1 MRILVL
7 FLGCIWL
14 SCGQLVAA
22 DANGITVEP
31 ALLERKAKFSFS
43 KKGMNKKSSRKK
55 RGILGLNRKKS
66 SGVSKARSQG
76 FWRKNKKDRRGG
88 KQNDK
93 KGFFN
98 FRRRRAESHA
108 DDDHTA
114 TRSHTRNRRNDAR
127 DSKRELHHRDVTG
140 ALQDEIEADQ
150 HEHAFIE
157 GTSSTTLK
165 EASEHIKD
173 RLTRL
178 ITRDIKDAMQE
189 LEGVH

>member
-1 MRILVL
+1 M
-7 FLGCIWL
+7 
-14 SCGQLVAA
+14 AA

-43 KKGMNKKSSRKK
+43 KKGKNKKSPNKSSSIFSRDRKGKK
-55 RGILGLNRKKS
+55 GGLFGLNRKKS
-66 SGVSKARSQG
+66 SGVSEAKSQG
-76 FWRKNKKDRRGG
+76 FWRKNKKDRKGG
-88 KQNDK
+88 KQNNK

-98 FRRRRAESHA
+98 FRRRRDESHA
-108 DDDHTA
+108 DDDHTT
-114 TRSHTRNRRNDAR
+114 TRSHTRDTKNDAR
-127 DSKRELHHRDVTG
+127 NSKREFRHRDVTG

-165 EASEHIKD
+165 EASEHIKN
-173 RLTRL
+173 RLTKL

-189 LEGVH
+189 LEEVH